1 MIMKTE
7 NFSTL
12 EAICDANYKEL
23 RDPSALLAV
32 EKFLLTHRHRNN
44 IQHLSTP
51 LLRKIL
57 KIASL
62 AKNQFTITQAG
73 AQYGIATYSAA
84 LTNCAEG
91 ISRLT
96 REIQA
101 EKNPES
107 NEKTRA
113 LSHFYNFAGNF
124 HWRISKIVPASM
136 DEEKRKAHQLT
147 HLKDAYDRYSTA
159 INLGIQARDDSPVSY
174 TFAHRASVAAEI
186 AELKYGTEKIQWFT
200 RAVNDTLES
209 AERTKILAPR
219 HSAFQYS
226 HSSKYEF
233 KVASLARKTPQK
245 QIQFLRSAISH
256 AQQSLSVTN
265 MPENYN
271 AGVNYDIGK
280 YADMLWKHTHDQKDV
295 KTAIEHY
302 KKAIDYFNLHPD
314 SKNGFIKAMA
324 ETRMTLLERM
334 TIAS

>member
-1 MIMKTE
+1 MILRTE

-23 RDPSALLAV
+23 RDPRALFAV
-32 EKFLLTHRHRNN
+32 EEFLLTHRHRNN
-44 IQHLSTP
+44 IQHVNTH

-96 REIQA
+96 HEIQA
-101 EKNPES
+101 QKNPDS
-107 NEKTRA
+107 DEKTRT
-113 LSHFYNFAGNF
+113 LSYFYNFAGNF
-124 HWRISKIVPASM
+124 HWRISKIVSADM

-159 INLGIQARDDSPVSY
+159 INLGIQARDDSPVAY

-186 AELKYGTEKIQWFT
+186 AELKYATEKIHWFT
-200 RAVNDTLES
+200 RAANDTLES
-209 AERTKILAPR
+209 AERTKKLAPR
-219 HSAFQYS
+219 HAAFQYS

-233 KVASLARKTPQK
+233 KVASLARKTPLK
-245 QIQFLRSAISH
+245 QIQFLRAAISH
-256 AQQSLSVTN
+256 AQQSLSAAT

-280 YADMLWKHTHDQKDV
+280 YADLLWKHTHDQKDI
-295 KTAIEHY
+295 KTAIEYY
-302 KKAIDYFNLHPD
+302 KKAVDYFNLHPD
-314 SKNGFIKAMA
+314 GQNGFIKAMA
-324 ETRMTLLERM
+324 ETRITLLERM